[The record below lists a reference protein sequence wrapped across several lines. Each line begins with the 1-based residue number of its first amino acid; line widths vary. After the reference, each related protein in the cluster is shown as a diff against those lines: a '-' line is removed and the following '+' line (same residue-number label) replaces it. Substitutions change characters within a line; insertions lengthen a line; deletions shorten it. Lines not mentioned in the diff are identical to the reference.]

1 MATVTNRVVVILKI
15 IFMAKF
21 TVSITLKH
29 TVLVPIM
36 VRVTVDTMQLQTSGK
51 ST

>member
-1 MATVTNRVVVILKI
+1 MATVTNRVMVTLKI

-29 TVLVPIM
+29 TVVVPIM
-36 VRVTVDTMQLQTSGK
+36 VTVTVETMQLQTRGK
-51 ST
+51 SM